1 MLMVWQ
7 FIAGGNTMEKK
18 NKTAY
23 IAPDVLLTYLIGN
36 DAKTKELL
44 ELKTDMLVTS
54 AFSFHEALSALDIEE
69 IKENAQWIKF
79 LLDNIPI
86 LDTKPVTGK
95 ATVQSEERT
104 KHLRSLVR

>member
-1 MLMVWQ
+1 
-7 FIAGGNTMEKK
+7 MEKE

-23 IAPDVLLTYLIGN
+23 LAPDVLLTYLIGK

-54 AFSFHEALSALDIEE
+54 AFSFHEALSAMTIEE
-69 IKENAQWIKF
+69 IEKNAQWIKF
-79 LLDNIPI
+79 LLDNIPV
-86 LDTKPVTGK
+86 LDVKPVTGK
-95 ATVQSEERT
+95 AMTQSDERT